1 MENGLKPAIRN
12 GGLRNIKYVEVI
24 RVLYQYKYTDK
35 EIEEIIKSMVIL
47 IDTREKQIDHITKY
61 FDKAKL
67 TYKKKALPYGDYSF
81 LIPQN
86 DNLSIQR
93 DLLFYNDIVI
103 ERKGSL
109 EELSGN
115 LTKERDRLEKEL
127 ALAPRNKVLIVENA
141 NYSDVIN
148 GNYKTEYSNKSYWA
162 SLHTLWH
169 RYDIPMFFIPDHNY
183 TGFFIRGYF
192 SYYLRNLLK

>member
-1 MENGLKPAIRN
+1 M
-12 GGLRNIKYVEVI
+12 IKVFS
-24 RVLYQYKYTDK
+24 QYKYTDK

-47 IDTREKQIDHITKY
+47 IDTREKKMDHITEY
-61 FDKAKL
+61 FDKAKIL
-67 TYKKKALPYGDYSF
+67 YKKKALPYGDYSF
-81 LIPQN
+81 LVPQN
-86 DNLSIQR
+86 EPLSIPR
-93 DLLFYNDIVI
+93 DLVFYNDITI

-127 ALAPRNKVLIVENA
+127 ALAPKNKVLIIENA
-141 NYSDVIN
+141 NYSDVVN
-148 GNYKTEYSNKSYWA
+148 GNYKTEYNNKSYWA
-162 SLHTLWH
+162 SLHSLWH
-169 RYDIPMFFIPDHNY
+169 RYDIPMFFMPDNGY

>member
-1 MENGLKPAIRN
+1 M
-12 GGLRNIKYVEVI
+12 IKVFS
-24 RVLYQYKYTDK
+24 QYKYTDK

-47 IDTREKQIDHITKY
+47 IDTREKKMDHITEY
-61 FDKAKL
+61 FDKAKIL
-67 TYKKKALPYGDYSF
+67 YKKKALPYGDYSF
-81 LIPQN
+81 LVPKN
-86 DNLSIQR
+86 EALSIPR
-93 DLLFYNDIVI
+93 DLIFYNDIVI

-127 ALAPRNKVLIVENA
+127 ALAPRNKVLIIENA
-141 NYSDVIN
+141 NYADVVN
-148 GNYKTEYSNKSYWA
+148 GNYNTEYNNKSYWA
-162 SLHTLWH
+162 SLHSLWH
-169 RYDIPMFFIPDHNY
+169 RYSIPMFFLPDHNY